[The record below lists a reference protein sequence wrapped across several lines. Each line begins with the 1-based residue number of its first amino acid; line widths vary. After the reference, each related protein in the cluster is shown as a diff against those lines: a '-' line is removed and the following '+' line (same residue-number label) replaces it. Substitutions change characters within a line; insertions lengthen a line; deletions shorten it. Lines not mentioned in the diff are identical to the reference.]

1 MIEKHSQLHEGDNNL
16 SVSSGDP
23 EVAKDVSEA
32 VLSIPA
38 FIGKVVPD
46 FTMRSPA
53 CAETKK
59 ELHTG
64 TASSSGDAQARGHTW

>member
-38 FIGKVVPD
+38 SIHKVVP
-46 FTMRSPA
+46 R
-53 CAETKK
+53 
-59 ELHTG
+59 LHDEIT
-64 TASSSGDAQARGHTW
+64 SLCRNK

>member
-1 MIEKHSQLHEGDNNL
+1 MIEKHSQLHEGDNNM

-38 FIGKVVPD
+38 FIGKVVPRLHD
-46 FTMRSPA
+46 EITSLCRN
-53 CAETKK
+53 K